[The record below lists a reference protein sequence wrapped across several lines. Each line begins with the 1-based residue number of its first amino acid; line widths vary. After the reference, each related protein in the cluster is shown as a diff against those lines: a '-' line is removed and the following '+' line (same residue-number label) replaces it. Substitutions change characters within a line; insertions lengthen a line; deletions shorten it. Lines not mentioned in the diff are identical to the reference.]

1 MPIIEC
7 PWCDGPAVVDAAQ
20 DAVECT
26 DCGVAVAIAP
36 DPVRLTDLAVAA

>member
-1 MPIIEC
+1 MAIIEC

-26 DCGVAVAIAP
+26 DCGIAVAIAA
-36 DPVRLTDLAVAA
+36 DPVRSTELPLAA